1 MPRRILYA
9 LDTRVMHRIV
19 AVLVLFSAGVIV
31 WLAAEQ
37 QDQVECSARYN
48 ARSAAAQQ
56 ARAEAA
62 DRDREALTS
71 LLRSLVNA
79 PPGEGRAAVERYLKT
94 VEETDRQRRQSP
106 VPPPPADLCT

>member
-19 AVLVLFSAGVIV
+19 AVLVLASAGAFV
-31 WLAAEQ
+31 WLAARQ
-37 QDQVECSARYN
+37 QDQVQCSARYN

-62 DRDREALTS
+62 DRDRRALTA
-71 LLRSLVNA
+71 LLRSLVDDT
-79 PPGEGRAAVERYLKT
+79 PGDARAEIERYLDT
-94 VEETDRQRRQSP
+94 IEETDRERQANP